1 MVVFWQVGDPVRAG
15 VIGGDVVLG
24 PDSFIS
30 SMDLM
35 GRPPSLQLY
44 IKLVK
49 LLFNSSTNE
58 TTSKILQLAHRRI
71 TRASHKDKQ

>member
-44 IKLVK
+44 
-49 LLFNSSTNE
+49 
-58 TTSKILQLAHRRI
+58 Q
-71 TRASHKDKQ
+71 